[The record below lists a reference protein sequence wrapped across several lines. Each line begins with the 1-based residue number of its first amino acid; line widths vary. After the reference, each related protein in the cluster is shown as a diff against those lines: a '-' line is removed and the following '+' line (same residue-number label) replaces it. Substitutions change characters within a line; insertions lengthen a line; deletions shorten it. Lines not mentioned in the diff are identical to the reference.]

1 MHPGKLTT
9 STCPI
14 KNSDGTVTLRT
25 VDITRGLKIKVTL
38 SPGPCDENSS
48 MSSLNG
54 TLEIVLDGIEKRSAS
69 NGDKPLRPLPD
80 PDDPTKPFDQ
90 KVHDDRGCFFGR
102 WRLHSVGDPKSNI
115 PPRLLTSGTILI
127 LLHTGTH
134 YPPAVPGPT
143 DSAGNTVPCEE
154 CFEKGHFEG
163 SLTGTVVAGR
173 HKGCHI
179 CAVLAGEAQ
188 DASGL
193 NDNPNAPTD
202 ILFNLE
208 GLLLCRCK

>member
-1 MHPGKLTT
+1 MHPGKVTQ

-14 KNSDGTVTLRT
+14 QNSDGTVTLRT

-69 NGDKPLRPLPD
+69 KGDNPPRPQA
-80 PDDPTKPFDQ
+80 DQ
-90 KVHDDRGCFFGR
+90 PIKDDRGCFFGR
-102 WRLHSVGDPKSNI
+102 WRLHGGPNNNQ
-115 PPRLLTSGTILI
+115 LLASGTILI

-134 YPPAVPGPT
+134 YPPAVPGPVDANGT
-143 DSAGNTVPCEE
+143 TVACEE
-154 CFEKGHFEG
+154 CFEQGHFEG
-163 SLTGTVVAGR
+163 SLTGTVVAKP

-179 CAVLAGEAQ
+179 CAVLAGE
-188 DASGL
+188 SKEVLGTTPPL
-193 NDNPNAPTD
+193 TD
-202 ILFNLE
+202 IAFNLE
-208 GLLLCRCK
+208 GLLLCRCNDSKPTNRTG